1 MIRRLA
7 RKGVRRAERYKVGS
21 RPYGVVL
28 IYHRVASPLADPWNM
43 AVSPENFAAHLEILK
58 RFAVPRTMC
67 DLAADLSNAGAPK
80 RSIAVTFDDGYVDNL
95 STALPLMD
103 AHDVPGSVFVISGA
117 IGKPDAFWW
126 DLLVRVFLVIPH
138 LPASLTIEADGVQR
152 CFDLGSVADYGPE
165 AIARSATWNADLSA
179 PRDGRQRLL
188 LDVWN
193 HLLSLSVEG
202 RTEAVQQIRAW
213 SGAAAAFAG
222 QDTPRPME
230 HHELARLAASGL
242 IEIGGHTVSHPDLAQ
257 LSPGQACIEIARG
270 RADLM
275 EWTGQSVDGF
285 AYPYGRYSDRT
296 ASQIR
301 EAGFSCAAWSHPG
314 LATSSSEAFTLPRL
328 HMTNLNGDAFAAL
341 LRDVLGPPH
350 VAI

>member
-1 MIRRLA
+1 MIRRLV
-7 RKGVRRAERYKVGS
+7 RKGLRRAERFRVGS
-21 RPYGVVL
+21 RPFGVVL

-58 RFAVPRTMC
+58 RFAVPRTMR

-95 STALPLMD
+95 STALPLME

-126 DLLVRVFLVIPH
+126 DLLVQVFLGMPH
-138 LPASLTIEADGVQR
+138 LPASLTIEADGIWR
-152 CFDLGSVADYGPE
+152 RFDLAGVAICGAD
-165 AIARSATWNADLSA
+165 AMARNASWNADLSP
-179 PRDGRQRLL
+179 PRDGRQRVL

-193 HLLSLSVEG
+193 HLLSLTVEG
-202 RTEAVQQIRAW
+202 RSEAVRQIRVWA
-213 SGAAAAFAG
+213 GATVAFTG
-222 QDTPRPME
+222 RDKPRPMDYD
-230 HHELARLAASGL
+230 ELARLAASRL

-257 LSPGQACIEIARG
+257 LSPGLACIEIARG

-275 EWTGQSVDGF
+275 EWTGQSVDSF
-285 AYPYGRYSDRT
+285 AYPYGRYSERPS
-296 ASQIR
+296 AQIR
-301 EAGFSCAAWSHPG
+301 EAGFSYAAWSHPG

-328 HMTNLNGDAFAAL
+328 HITNLNGDAFAAL
-341 LRDVLGPPH
+341 LRDVLGPPR
-350 VAI
+350 VSI